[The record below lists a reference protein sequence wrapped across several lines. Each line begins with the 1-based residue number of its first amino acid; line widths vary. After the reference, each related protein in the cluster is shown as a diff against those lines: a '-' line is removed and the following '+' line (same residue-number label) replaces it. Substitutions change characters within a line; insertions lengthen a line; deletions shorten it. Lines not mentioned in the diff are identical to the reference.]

1 MSVTNCLQG
10 EVGRE
15 MYIVKTGRVEVVG
28 GPNNTVVFAT
38 LHEGSVF
45 GEIRQVQ
52 LDLVGQLMGNG
63 RGLNRKRLMAGYACL

>member
-1 MSVTNCLQG
+1 MLLAVYHQG

-52 LDLVGQLMGNG
+52 LGLVGQLTGNI
-63 RGLNRKRLMAGYACL
+63 M